1 MNFRKLVL
9 VTGMI
14 PAVLGASVFAACG
27 GDDDDD
33 GGSGG
38 TGTDEKY
45 VASICKAGAE
55 FATAMEKLSKDLASE
70 KDLEKA
76 AEKAA
81 EPFEDFAKAFA
92 KANPPK
98 DLKEWHDD
106 ASDALDK
113 AVKGLKDGNF
123 DALGDELMPDP
134 PKDISDRLTKVA
146 DKNKDCQ
153 DADFNFGG

>member
-70 KDLEKA
+70 KDLESSREGCRTVRGFRQGVRQGQP
-76 AEKAA
+76 AEG
-81 EPFEDFAKAFA
+81 
-92 KANPPK
+92 
-98 DLKEWHDD
+98 
-106 ASDALDK
+106 SQ
-113 AVKGLKDGNF
+113 G
-123 DALGDELMPDP
+123 
-134 PKDISDRLTKVA
+134 VA
-146 DKNKDCQ
+146 
-153 DADFNFGG
+153 

>member
-55 FATAMEKLSKDLASE
+55 FATAMEKLSKI
-70 KDLEKA
+70 
-76 AEKAA
+76 
-81 EPFEDFAKAFA
+81 
-92 KANPPK
+92 PPARRTSK
-98 DLKEWHDD
+98 KQPRRLPNR
-106 ASDALDK
+106 SR
-113 AVKGLKDGNF
+113 
-123 DALGDELMPDP
+123 
-134 PKDISDRLTKVA
+134 ISPRRSPRPTRRRT
-146 DKNKDCQ
+146 
-153 DADFNFGG
+153 